1 MWKKI
6 ILAILFVTLS
16 TGWIFIYFASGV
28 ISVISWWGMQLFSL
42 FSLIIL
48 SISGSIIVRNVF
60 CKRKVHK
67 TIISIFILAI
77 IGAWPVC
84 WFGGIGQIAYPVDT
98 HSTNPKVT
106 VRFPLSQTAIVGW
119 GGNEIETN
127 YHAIAPN
134 QRWAYDL
141 LMMPAGMKHSNLEDY
156 GIYGADVLAPASG
169 TVVSIQNDEFD
180 LKLGADDSNSM
191 VGNHIYIRLDETGTY
206 LVLAHLKKGSVRVKK
221 GQHIKEGTV
230 VANVGNSGN
239 SSEPH
244 LHIHHQRQDPSK
256 TSIFLTEG
264 LPLYFRGI
272 QGPAAPK
279 GGVRIERGKDVPV
292 GDIIT
297 PLPL

>member
-1 MWKKI
+1 
-6 ILAILFVTLS
+6 
-16 TGWIFIYFASGV
+16 
-28 ISVISWWGMQLFSL
+28 
-42 FSLIIL
+42 
-48 SISGSIIVRNVF
+48 
-60 CKRKVHK
+60 
-67 TIISIFILAI
+67 
-77 IGAWPVC
+77 
-84 WFGGIGQIAYPVDT
+84 
-98 HSTNPKVT
+98 
-106 VRFPLSQTAIVGW
+106 
-119 GGNEIETN
+119 
-127 YHAIAPN
+127 
-134 QRWAYDL
+134 
-141 LMMPAGMKHSNLEDY
+141 
-156 GIYGADVLAPASG
+156 
-169 TVVSIQNDEFD
+169 
-180 LKLGADDSNSM
+180 M

-279 GGVRIERGKDVPV
+279 GGVRIEQGKDVPV
-292 GDIIT
+292 GDSVI